1 MVLVLDWAFSSWLS
15 QLLLDHLLSPSSK
28 IVLLSLLLCSLS
40 LSVCVSIWG
49 GVELNAHIQYSIF
62 TEKFH
67 LTWVLNFYEAFVCTS
82 VHEAFDHETDFC
94 ISCESPFSPTSLLF
108 LLMGGGGWGMVE
120 SSLGW
125 KLGDLDSISRFATNC
140 LILDILSRHYFLIY
154 TTRQLK

>member
-49 GVELNAHIQYSIF
+49 GGRTKWTYSVLHLYGKVSLDMSFKFLWGVCLHFSSWGIWSWNRFLYKLWISIF
-62 TEKFH
+62 T
-67 LTWVLNFYEAFVCTS
+67 NFTS
-82 VHEAFDHETDFC
+82 F
-94 ISCESPFSPTSLLF
+94 PTY
-108 LLMGGGGWGMVE
+108 GGGWGMVE

-154 TTRQLK
+154 TTRRLK